1 MTDKKLTP
9 EVLKNAESISATKG
23 KKIKVTPK
31 KSETEKTFD
40 LFGALFSQ
48 QRPPINFT
56 VIKVMCVCGQ
66 PLTLHLNKPNISHIA
81 WTAYCKDCRRRIQ
94 FAITEGPL

>member
-9 EVLKNAESISATKG
+9 EALKNAESISATKG
-23 KKIKVTPK
+23 KKIKVTSK

-48 QRPPINFT
+48 KQPPINFT
-56 VIKVMCVCGQ
+56 VINMSCVCGT
-66 PLTLHLNKPNISHIA
+66 PLKLHLRKPGLVIA
-81 WTAYCKDCRRRIQ
+81 WGAYCSSCRRHIQ